1 MAKLGFVEARH
12 LVARTGI
19 GAEWD
24 EINRVSQLSLNQ
36 AVKQLLRQNNQRV
49 PAIQH
54 FSSWRKMSSLY
65 SNRSRR
71 PMVQRIAR
79 VEGKGLQTWWVK
91 HLLTTKTPFLERM
104 TLFWHNHFPSSI
116 DKTKQADFLYRQNL
130 LFRKNALGNYGV
142 LLRAVAKDP
151 AMLLYLDGNLNTK
164 ENPNENFAREVLE
177 LFTLGRGHFKE
188 PDIKAAAR
196 AFTGWS
202 VNKQGRFVNNTADH
216 DNSVKTFLGHRG
228 NFNGDHIINILLKQP
243 RTAEMIA
250 EKMWGEFINIS
261 RPDTRVVKQWA
272 AIFRDSNYS
281 IKKLLQAVLTSR
293 EFWDRR
299 NRGALIKSPIDLAVG
314 TLRTLPYK
322 LPRHGI
328 EHRLNILGQGVF
340 NHPSVKGWAGGAD
353 WISTQSILLRTALMN
368 DLSGGRFRA
377 KGGIAKRLPN
387 VSGRRMQ
394 EWLLP
399 TGSVLPLDLQLGKQR
414 LVRALVLDPAY
425 QVS

>member
-1 MAKLGFVEARH
+1 
-12 LVARTGI
+12 
-19 GAEWD
+19 
-24 EINRVSQLSLNQ
+24 
-36 AVKQLLRQNNQRV
+36 
-49 PAIQH
+49 
-54 FSSWRKMSSLY
+54 LY

-261 RPDTRVVKQWA
+261 RPDARVIKQWA

-368 DLSGGRFRA
+368 DLSGGRFQA

-399 TGSVLPLDLQLGKQR
+399 TGSVLPLDLQLSKQR